1 MHCANLL
8 FSRFFQPNVSLL
20 EKNDSREVI
29 FNIHSFYNSLYS
41 HTSFL
46 IPYTAS
52 NLFANNI
59 SNYFRL
65 LSPDYKIQP
74 QPDFS
79 DEIIAKTCIYYQGKR
94 R

>member
-46 IPYTAS
+46 IPYTAMKT
-52 NLFANNI
+52 
-59 SNYFRL
+59 
-65 LSPDYKIQP
+65 LSR
-74 QPDFS
+74 S
-79 DEIIAKTCIYYQGKR
+79 R
-94 R
+94 HVHNR